1 VSKPHELDPTGR
13 FSDRAAD
20 YVKYRPSY
28 PPEAIDAVLKGLG
41 GPAGLIAADVGAG
54 TGISARLLEERGVRV
69 IAVEPN
75 AAMRE
80 AGAAERTGSI
90 EWRDGTAEAT
100 GHDDGSVDLVAAF
113 QAFHWFRPAEAL
125 REFARVLR
133 PGGRLA
139 LVWNQ
144 RSRIDPFTSAYRDA
158 VIEVGG
164 ESAAERMECDPGAV
178 GASGRFSPAQLREF
192 SNEQRLDLA
201 GLIGRAR
208 SASYVPKE
216 GPGWEQLAR
225 SLRGLHQRF
234 ADSRGRVTM
243 IYMTQV
249 YLSERT

>member
-1 VSKPHELDPTGR
+1 MSKPHELDPTGR

-28 PPEAIDAVLKGLG
+28 PPETIGAVLEGLG
-41 GPAGLIAADVGAG
+41 RPAGLIAADVGAG
-54 TGISARLLEERGVRV
+54 TGISARLLAERGVRV

-80 AGAAERTGSI
+80 AGAADRNRSI

-100 GHDDGSVDLVAAF
+100 GLGSGSVDLVTAF
-113 QAFHWFRPAEAL
+113 QAFHWFRPSEAL

-133 PGGRLA
+133 PGGRLG

-144 RSRIDPFTSAYRDA
+144 RSRTDPFTSAYRDA

-164 ESAAERMECDPGAV
+164 ESAAERMEFDPEVVA
-178 GASGRFSPAQLREF
+178 ASRLFPPVRRREF
-192 SNEQRLDLA
+192 SNTQELDLP

-208 SASYVPKE
+208 SASYVPKD
-216 GPGWEQLAR
+216 GPGWDQLAR
-225 SLRGLHQRF
+225 ALRGLHQRF
-234 ADSRGRVTM
+234 ADSGGRVTM
-243 IYMTQV
+243 IYITQV
-249 YLSERT
+249 YLSELI